1 MESIPNINKKNGDK
15 MNEEKINEENM
26 RPLTG
31 VIPKCCN
38 YMLFSF
44 KVDVPKGILEA
55 NCPNCGDIQ
64 FKVKA

>member
-1 MESIPNINKKNGDK
+1 